1 MRWVRELLLS
11 VLESF
16 LEVVLELAK
25 ELVTL

>member
-25 ELVTL
+25 ELITL